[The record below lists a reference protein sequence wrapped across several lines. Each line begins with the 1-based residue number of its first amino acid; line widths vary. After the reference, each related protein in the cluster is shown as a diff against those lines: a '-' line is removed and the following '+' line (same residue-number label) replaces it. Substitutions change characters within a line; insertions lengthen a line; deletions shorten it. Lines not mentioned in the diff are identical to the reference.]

1 MPGHPQHLL
10 TMYEEDVNFP
20 EYGKQVELIRPWRG
34 YHRGTII
41 GRNGYRFVIQFSSG
55 ATIDLYDDEFEFD

>member
-1 MPGHPQHLL
+1 MN
-10 TMYEEDVNFP
+10 EEDTNFP
-20 EYGKQVELIRPWRG
+20 EYGKRVELKESWRG

-41 GRNGYRFVIQFSSG
+41 GRNGYRFIIQFSSG

>member
-1 MPGHPQHLL
+1 
-10 TMYEEDVNFP
+10 MYEEDTNFP
-20 EYGKQVELIRPWRG
+20 EYGKQVELKEPWRG

-41 GRNGYRFVIQFSSG
+41 GRNGYRFVIQSSSG

>member
-1 MPGHPQHLL
+1 
-10 TMYEEDVNFP
+10 MYEEDTNFP
-20 EYGKQVELIRPWRG
+20 EYGKQVELKEPWRG

-55 ATIDLYDDEFEFD
+55 ATIDLYDDEFEID

>member
-1 MPGHPQHLL
+1 MN
-10 TMYEEDVNFP
+10 EEDTNFP
-20 EYGKQVELIRPWRG
+20 EYGKQVELKESWRG

-41 GRNGYRFVIQFSSG
+41 GRNGYRFIIQFSSG